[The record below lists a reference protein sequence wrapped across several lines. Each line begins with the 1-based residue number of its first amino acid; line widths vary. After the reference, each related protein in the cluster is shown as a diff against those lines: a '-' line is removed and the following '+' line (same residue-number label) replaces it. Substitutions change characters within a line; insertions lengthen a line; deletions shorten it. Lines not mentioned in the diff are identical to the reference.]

1 MAVVSSNPTEWD
13 LLVYTSPK
21 EEDVSNLEEVAH
33 VQKGQ
38 YADALTTSFANDFF
52 TKNEDVPTLEAWSTV
67 LVKRM
72 GIVLE
77 QAKDQGT
84 QADTAL
90 RFLAMGQG
98 SLNCFLQVAWT
109 GPPLSLDPTTLL
121 PSSLQS
127 TTQASHSQNM
137 ITQALSMDGEHVYRL
152 TPGLHFLFLARTIL
166 VEAEDLLAPHTPSVR
181 WWAARTLFTHQRI
194 LNDRSATLHDAIFPR
209 LSDLP
214 LPADNAN
221 LSARYAL
228 ERGLVHHWYG
238 NDQKSLDDYRKAQ
251 EHSGLVFQVTGALGK
266 RTKFQQNDLS
276 QLVVLASSS
285 SMEEKDAG
293 QTGSSDKP
301 SPPNPETLPLEDDT
315 LLEEVAFTDKDE
327 AAISNLAPIDQCLLL
342 AHCLNVRNTN
352 PAHGLTTEQMMPYV
366 SRVLGHP
373 NNWSIHT
380 TALLLRSRLES
391 NKTRTVERGVLQLQ
405 ALVDQIP
412 LDDSSVAGA
421 PERLRWCHSLALP
434 AKWELEKELAE
445 RFMSIGVI
453 RSALEIFER
462 LQLWDDVIS
471 CHQMLGEEDRAEAL
485 VKEQLD
491 KKGADLPWLYCI
503 LGDLRKDPVYWEK
516 AWEESGKRYARAQRS
531 LGAYYF
537 KEEQWDSSMAAYRLA
552 LKLNPLFE
560 HSWFMLGCA
569 AMHQENWEDAAEAF
583 HRVVTME
590 NNAEAWNNLGSVYLH
605 LKRKREAFNAFQQA
619 LKEKYDSWKI
629 WQNYLYVSVEVGEV
643 AEGILAVR
651 RILDLR
657 VEAVGAAAVDVE
669 VLRILIRV
677 LMRMAEEEG
686 AEGSESTPKNTTA
699 LTEALNR
706 RERLSRHMEDLL
718 INCVTARITDSAE
731 IWRLCADFWRWRT
744 DWVRCLDAYLK
755 AYRATL
761 HRSPVETDKEAFE
774 TAAAACL
781 DVVEAYENFG
791 DISVPDEEGPV
802 DATRLVAPDW
812 HYQSRGLLRSLI
824 GRSRGSFEGTEWHD
838 RLSDRLADLKAN
850 PVKKSSIA

>member
-1 MAVVSSNPTEWD
+1 
-13 LLVYTSPK
+13 
-21 EEDVSNLEEVAH
+21 
-33 VQKGQ
+33 
-38 YADALTTSFANDFF
+38 
-52 TKNEDVPTLEAWSTV
+52 
-67 LVKRM
+67 
-72 GIVLE
+72 
-77 QAKDQGT
+77 
-84 QADTAL
+84 
-90 RFLAMGQG
+90 
-98 SLNCFLQVAWT
+98 LNCFLQTAWT

-121 PSSLQS
+121 PASLQTEKEETTIAAQSS
-127 TTQASHSQNM
+127 TTRNSLMQNM
-137 ITQALSMDGEHVYRL
+137 VTKALSIDGEDVYRL
-152 TPGLHFLFLARTIL
+152 TPGLHFLLMARSIF
-166 VEAEDLLAPHTPSVR
+166 VGAESLLLPYTPSVR

-194 LNDRSATLHDAIFPR
+194 LRDRSATLHDAVLERFSGISIPEGN
-209 LSDLP
+209 
-214 LPADNAN
+214 AD

-238 NDQKSLDDYRKAQ
+238 SDQRSLEAYQEAQ
-251 EHSGLVFQVTGALGK
+251 DASGLVFRVTGALGK
-266 RTKFQQNDLS
+266 RTKFQENDLS

-285 SMEEKDAG
+285 S
-293 QTGSSDKP
+293 TSTSDSKTTAAA
-301 SPPNPETLPLEDDT
+301 NPETLPLGDDT

-327 AAISNLAPIDQCLLL
+327 AATSNLAPIDQCLLL

-380 TALLLRSRLES
+380 TALLLRSRLEA
-391 NKTRTVERGVLQLQ
+391 NKSRTVERGVLQLQ

-412 LDDSSVAGA
+412 VDDTSVAGA

-462 LQLWDDVIS
+462 LELWDDVIA
-471 CHQMLGEEDRAEAL
+471 CHQILGEEDQAEVL
-485 VKEQLD
+485 VREQLE
-491 KKGADLPWLYCI
+491 KEGADLPWLYCI
-503 LGDLRKDPVYWEK
+503 LGDLQKDPSYWER

-537 KEEQWDSSMAAYRLA
+537 KSEKWPEAITAYHLA

-569 AMHQENWEDAAEAF
+569 AMHQEDWEESAQAF

-590 NNAEAWNNLGSVYLH
+590 DNAEAWNNLGSVYLH
-605 LKRKREAFNAFQQA
+605 LNRKREAFNAFHKA

-629 WQNYLYVSVEVGEV
+629 WQNYLYVSVDVGEV

-651 RILDLR
+651 RILELR
-657 VEAVGAAAVDVE
+657 VDREGAGAVDVE

-677 LMRMAEEEG
+677 LMRMADEGPEGEG
-686 AEGSESTPKNTTA
+686 AKTTPA
-699 LTEALNR
+699 
-706 RERLSRHMEDLL
+706 DLL
-718 INCVTARITDSAE
+718 INCVTARITDNAE
-731 IWRLCADFWRWRT
+731 IWRLCADFWRWRK
-744 DWVRCLDAYLK
+744 DWARCLEAYLK

-761 HRSPVETDKEAFE
+761 HRSPVETDTTAFE

-781 DVVEAYENFG
+781 DVVEAYGNFG
-791 DISVPDEEGPV
+791 DMSIPDEEKPEGSM
-802 DATRLVAPDW
+802 RLVAPDW

-824 GRSRGSFEGTEWHD
+824 GRTRGSFEGTEWHD
-838 RLSDRLADLKAN
+838 RLADRLAELK
-850 PVKKSSIA
+850 